1 LGEFKPHEEVA
12 ETAERSEGRRG
23 ARWTPIAAAI
33 VAVLAALANLA
44 SNQRSTE
51 ALIAKNESIAAL
63 THASDTYNYY
73 QAKSIKEEL
82 YKAAIVTGGKKLPA
96 LQKVVDHEHSS
107 KQPILGKARDYDKQ
121 AAEANERSERF
132 LHSHD
137 TLEIGVTFLEVAIV
151 VLSISAL
158 VGTLAL
164 PIIAGVATVVGVGFA
179 AAGLPL

>member
-1 LGEFKPHEEVA
+1 VGEFKPHEEVA
-12 ETAERSEGRRG
+12 EATERVERSRTM
-23 ARWTPIAAAI
+23 RWTPIAAAI
-33 VAVLAALANLA
+33 VAVLAALSNLA

-82 YKAAIVTGGKKLPA
+82 YKAAIVTAGKKPA
-96 LQKVVDHEHSS
+96 LEKVVEHEHES
-107 KQPILGKARDYDKQ
+107 KAPILEKAREYDKE
-121 AAEANERSERF
+121 AAAANERSERY

-137 TLEIGVTFLEVAIV
+137 TLEIGVTFLEVGIV
-151 VLSISAL
+151 ILSIASL

-164 PIIAGVATVVGVGFA
+164 PIVAAGATAVGVGFTI
-179 AAGLPL
+179 AGLPV